1 MGNSEIIKKYTH
13 EKKKFQQNFKAA
25 KHALDH
31 TPLKPIIF

>member
-1 MGNSEIIKKYTH
+1 MGNGEIIKKYTK
-13 EKKKFQQNFKAA
+13 EKKFQQNFKAA